1 MGAYK
6 DKNGRWY
13 VSIRYK
19 NWLGEATRKLK
30 RGFTTKR
37 DALAWER
44 EFLQKSAGSLDMTF
58 NSFYEVYQNDLQNRI
73 RQNTWVT
80 KSSIIEK
87 KILPYFG
94 DKRVCDVKPADVL
107 HWQNIIMETTD
118 ENGMHYSPVYLKTI
132 HNQLSAIFNHAVRF
146 YGLLENPAAKA
157 SNMGKEKCGEVLVWT
172 KEEYLQFIETL
183 KEKPASYY
191 AFETLYWCGLRLG
204 EMLALT
210 PADFDFER
218 KIIHVTSLFSVLKV
232 RILSH
237 HLKPRKVSV
246 VSSCPTSMRIR

>member
-6 DKNGRWY
+6 DKGGRWY
-13 VSIRYK
+13 VSVRYR
-19 NWLGEATRKLK
+19 NWLGEPSRKTK

-44 EFLQKSAGSLDMTF
+44 EFLQKYSGSLDMTF

-94 DKRVCDVKPADVL
+94 DKRVRDVKPVDVL

-118 ENGMHYSPVYLKTI
+118 ENGMYHKIVGKTNRYRIQFLRMYFTIGKAKKPEGCPSNRSPT
-132 HNQLSAIFNHAVRF
+132 APF
-146 YGLLENPAAKA
+146 
-157 SNMGKEKCGEVLVWT
+157 
-172 KEEYLQFIETL
+172 
-183 KEKPASYY
+183 
-191 AFETLYWCGLRLG
+191 AFFL
-204 EMLALT
+204 
-210 PADFDFER
+210 
-218 KIIHVTSLFSVLKV
+218 I
-232 RILSH
+232 
-237 HLKPRKVSV
+237 
-246 VSSCPTSMRIR
+246 VSS